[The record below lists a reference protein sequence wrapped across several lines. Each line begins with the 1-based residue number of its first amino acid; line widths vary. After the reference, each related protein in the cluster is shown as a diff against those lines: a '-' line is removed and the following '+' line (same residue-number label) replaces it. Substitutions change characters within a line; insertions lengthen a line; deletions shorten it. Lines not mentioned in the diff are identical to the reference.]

1 MPKQMKSEAEARAGG
16 ATPAAEPAAPATAA
30 SATDG
35 NIPGG
40 RLDTPGTNPAVKAKR
55 TEISTRIIDTRKQMA
70 TTEAEIADINKQ
82 IDAAVH
88 DVGKP
93 DYNNKMNALAR
104 KEVELETK
112 MADLRHKLDVDT
124 KAHAALAPKKAEP
137 QKLSPEAE
145 IAVKE
150 ALIKAQN

>member
-1 MPKQMKSEAEARAGG
+1 MLMPKQMKAEAEAKAGG
-16 ATPAAEPAAPATAA
+16 TAPAGTPAGEPAAGANPANAA
-30 SATDG
+30 NPNATQAA
-35 NIPGG
+35 
-40 RLDTPGTNPAVKAKR
+40 AVKAKR
-55 TEISTRIIDTRKQMA
+55 TEISTRIIDTRKQMTA
-70 TTEAEIADINKQ
+70 TEAEIADINKQ
-82 IDAAVH
+82 IDASVH

-93 DYNNKMNALAR
+93 DYNTKMNALAR

-124 KAHAALAPKKAEP
+124 KAHAALAPKKPEP

-145 IAVKE
+145 TAVKE